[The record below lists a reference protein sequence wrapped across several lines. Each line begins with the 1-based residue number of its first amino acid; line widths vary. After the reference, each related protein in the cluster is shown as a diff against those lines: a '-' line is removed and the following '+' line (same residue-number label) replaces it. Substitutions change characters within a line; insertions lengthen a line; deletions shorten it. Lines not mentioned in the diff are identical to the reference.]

1 MMDLFDTGIFSFGSE
16 LLKEDTSLNVPPKRK
31 NLNLPRQKRRNIPSR

>member
-16 LLKEDTSLNVPPKRK
+16 LLKEDTSPKRSSK
-31 NLNLPRQKRRNIPSR
+31 KGKI